1 MAITR
6 YMNTAELPAESEPA
20 NTTYFSSANKHL
32 DSANQ
37 ALSAV
42 DPNNQH
48 LHIDNLTH
56 QDSGFELS
64 NQERYALFDSQG
76 MSRDF
81 IRRHI
86 RQERKSFTVAEQHQL
101 ALIASRHMLAEIQQR
116 NAQHVALY
124 FSYDGEL
131 ATEKLIEAL
140 WHIGV
145 KTYLPLIHPFSPGH
159 LLFCHYHR
167 DSVLIKNKF
176 GISEPKLNVQD
187 IIPTPKLDIIITP
200 LVAFDGNCN
209 RMGMGGGYYD
219 RTLKNSVNNKPLA
232 VGFAHDCQQVSH
244 LPIER
249 WDIPLPLVI
258 TPTRRL
264 AKAGV

>member
-6 YMNTAELPAESEPA
+6 YMNAAELPAESEPA

-187 IIPTPKLDIIITP
+187 IIPTPKLDMIITP

-219 RTLKNSVNNKPLA
+219 RTLKNTVNNKPLA